1 VIIPRRIFPNI
12 VDGAVSVDIRSFG
25 VRMPPCTRE
34 QPTYGIVGLFHLLPP
49 ALAWLWRLVSPR
61 GHGSPSILDE
71 EGMHSEGVGS
81 YWPFAV
87 GRRVPQANLLLRQF
101 TNFTRT
107 RHILCPNQH
116 IGAWHVGFMAEWIAR
131 EYLARRGNTK
141 FKSDQIRPARC
152 PLLGSTVHQL
162 HVEGRM
168 VARWFLQVDT
178 QPEVGEEGYD
188 QGAEILYSFFRRCLP
203 DFLEPDLDP
212 LGRRIIECCLD
223 GGRLD
228 DYEAM
233 IPVE

>member
-1 VIIPRRIFPNI
+1 
-12 VDGAVSVDIRSFG
+12 
-25 VRMPPCTRE
+25 
-34 QPTYGIVGLFHLLPP
+34 
-49 ALAWLWRLVSPR
+49 
-61 GHGSPSILDE
+61 
-71 EGMHSEGVGS
+71 
-81 YWPFAV
+81 
-87 GRRVPQANLLLRQF
+87 
-101 TNFTRT
+101 
-107 RHILCPNQH
+107 
-116 IGAWHVGFMAEWIAR
+116 MAEWIAR

-223 GGRLD
+223 GGRLE

-233 IPVE
+233 IPVD